1 MNFIIK
7 KLIGALITAPISFFI
22 MNFIIKKLIGAVIS
36 ALPTLAKAGS
46 RPEFTK
52 VATSVV
58 PRNRNKKK
66 KAR

>member
-1 MNFIIK
+1 
-7 KLIGALITAPISFFI
+7 
-22 MNFIIKKLIGAVIS
+22 MNFIIKKLIGAVII

-52 VATSVV
+52 LVTRVV
-58 PRNRNKKK
+58 PRSKNIKK

>member
-1 MNFIIK
+1 
-7 KLIGALITAPISFFI
+7 

-46 RPEFTK
+46 NPEFTK
-52 VATSVV
+52 VETRVV
-58 PRNRNKKK
+58 PRNKNIKK